1 MLTFSKTERLCSHI
15 LIRDLLQNG
24 NSFYLYPFKCIWMET
39 KGLSGNLQIAFSVP
53 KRKLKFAHQRNT
65 VKRRLRNSYR
75 LNKSEIL
82 DILKDQKRSLACLL
96 IYTESDILS
105 YTVLDEKINLIIRRI
120 QEQLF
125 VTLEHKSEET

>member
-1 MLTFSKTERLCSHI
+1 
-15 LIRDLLQNG
+15 
-24 NSFYLYPFKCIWMET
+24 MET
-39 KGLSGNLQIAFSVP
+39 KGLSGNLQIAFSIP

-65 VKRRLRNSYR
+65 VKRRLRSSYR
-75 LNKSEIL
+75 LNKSVII

-125 VTLEHKSEET
+125 VTLEHKNEET